1 MSQLWSSSV
10 VLRFTVVRD
19 AALFTNPPTLV
30 RRRAAFSSQ
39 PVRGWF
45 DGWLRKPSAISSR
58 SSRTLAVKL
67 GEFPSRMSQIWYARV
82 ERNLLVR

>member
-1 MSQLWSSSV
+1 
-10 VLRFTVVRD
+10 
-19 AALFTNPPTLV
+19 
-30 RRRAAFSSQ
+30 
-39 PVRGWF
+39 VRGWF